1 MKRAKDRKEYLPGA
15 ETTIENI
22 NATIAEGLRDY
33 EEGRF
38 IGPFTSV
45 KEFKAIMVRGAHP
58 TTTDL

>member
-1 MKRAKDRKEYLPGA
+1 MKKAKDRKEALPGA

-22 NATIAEGLRDY
+22 NAAIAEGLRDY

-45 KEFKAIMVRGAHP
+45 REFKAIMVCSAHS